1 MAKEREM
8 HKSGQNVLQAKG
20 HTHTERGGSTRE
32 GVKEGEGR
40 RERQSALL
48 LLRITKIMLNR

>member
-20 HTHTERGGSTRE
+20 HTHTERQAE
-32 GVKEGEGR
+32 
-40 RERQSALL
+40 L
-48 LLRITKIMLNR
+48 